1 MKKLAI
7 ILVAASFVLTSCSGG
22 GSDAPRNLDNACSIK
37 KQRKSWYKDMTRAE
51 KRWGIPVP
59 VMMATI
65 YQESKFDGKAR
76 TPYKW
81 KLKVIPMGR
90 QSSAYGYAQALDGT
104 WDWYRKETGKR
115 GAKRDRFGDAVDFMG
130 WYMNESN
137 KRNGIAKNDAYNQYL
152 AYHDG
157 HTGFKR
163 GTYRRKAWLVR
174 VAGTVQERAILYSS
188 QLSRCR

>member
-1 MKKLAI
+1 MKKLAL
-7 ILVAASFVLTSCSGG
+7 ILVTASFVLTSCSGG
-22 GSDAPRNLDNACSIK
+22 GTDAPRNLDNACSIK
-37 KQRKSWYKDMTRAE
+37 KQRKSWYKDMVRSE
-51 KRWGIPVP
+51 RRWGIPVP

-81 KLKVIPMGR
+81 KLGVIPMGR

-104 WDWYRKETGKR
+104 WDWYRKETGNR
-115 GAKRDRFGDAVDFMG
+115 NAKRDRFDDAVDFMG

-137 KRNGIAKNDAYNQYL
+137 ERNGIAKHDAYNQYL

-163 GTYRRKAWLVR
+163 GTYRNKTWLVR
-174 VAGTVQERAILYSS
+174 VAGTVQDRAILYSS